1 MMIATTPRKLAGL
14 ALAFAASF
22 GPGGA
27 ARANAAE
34 LPVVPLSA
42 LAPAPFSVAVV
53 VGSNHS
59 PSSKLQDLKYGD
71 DDAVQNARTFSMLGA
86 DTTLLVAPDAETRD
100 LFPSTKPQGAATNA
114 ELRAA
119 FTAAK
124 SKLAAAHASGRPT
137 DLYFLF
143 AGHGDLAEGRPFLQ
157 LDDARLYREDLADML
172 RAAGADENHVV
183 VDACY
188 GAAFVSDRGP
198 GGERER
204 LPAGFTSG
212 TSAVWPARTG
222 FLTARSSGGQTHE
235 WAEYQSGIF
244 SHELRSGLAGAADV
258 NVDGKVTYRE
268 LAAFVKRANEAI
280 PNRRYRPELSTTPPA
295 GNLDATLALLPEGPI
310 VLEMDVQPA
319 GRAFVETETGIR
331 LVDLHAAAGPA
342 IQLRLP
348 TDLGSL
354 FVEQETT
361 PNVSTSLREFRLQ
374 PHAGHVRLS
383 ALATDTPH
391 VSARG
396 AGHEA
401 FMHLFARAFDAEA
414 ATAFTLDEDTTA
426 DLKWMKDA
434 QDAEH
439 ARVVRKRLAI
449 GAVGLGV
456 ASGVT
461 AGAFW
466 LSGHNIY
473 EANKDPNRAAEP
485 GATTKL
491 NRRYDTAYIFGGV
504 AAASLATGAILW
516 FWHDA
521 PAVTVASTPG
531 CEACLAYSR
540 SF

>member
-14 ALAFAASF
+14 ALALAAMS
-22 GPGGA
+22 GV
-27 ARANAAE
+27 ARANGAE

-42 LAPAPFSVAVV
+42 FASAPFSVAVV

-59 PSSKLQDLKYGD
+59 PASKLQDLKYGD
-71 DDAVQNARTFSMLGA
+71 DDAVQNARTFTMLGA

-100 LFPSTKPQGAATNA
+100 LYPTTKPNGPATSA

-119 FTAAK
+119 FVVAK
-124 SKLAAAHASGRPT
+124 SKLAAAHAAGRPT

-157 LDDARLYREDLADML
+157 LDDARLYREDLAEML
-172 RAAGADENHVV
+172 RTAGADENHVV

-188 GAAFVSDRGP
+188 AAAFVSDRGP

-204 LPAGFTSG
+204 LPPGFSNG

-244 SHELRSGLAGAADV
+244 SHELRSGLAGAADI

-280 PNRRYRPELSTTPPA
+280 PNRRYRPELSTTPP
-295 GNLDATLALLPEGPI
+295 GGDLDATLALLPEGPI

-331 LVDLHAAAGPA
+331 LVDLHAGAGPA
-342 IQLRLP
+342 IRLRLP

-374 PHAGHVRLS
+374 PHAGHIRLS

-401 FMHLFARAFDAEA
+401 FMHLFARSFDVES
-414 ATAFTLDEDTTA
+414 ATSFRLDDETAA

-439 ARVVRKRLAI
+439 ARVVRKRVAI
-449 GAVGLGV
+449 GALGLGV
-456 ASGVT
+456 ASAAT

-466 LSGHNIY
+466 LAGHNLAETY
-473 EANKDPNRAAEP
+473 KDKSKYVPKDVP
-485 GATTKL
+485 GEI
-491 NRRYDTAYIFGGV
+491 NRRYEARNIFFGV
-504 AAASLATGAILW
+504 AGASVVTGTILW
-516 FWHDA
+516 LWKDA
-521 PAVTVASTPG
+521 PAVIVASTPG
-531 CEACLAYSR
+531 CEACLAYSG